1 MATAV
6 VLKESDIERLLQEA
20 EARLSAKQDGHN
32 TKSLTVPAKLDI
44 QKQDKEAITASTY
57 RTKSNNA
64 DELSV
69 RQPKL
74 RLSNKAFAETTKQTA
89 KQWFDLPKTDM
100 TPEMIRDLKLL
111 KMRSTLN
118 NKIFYKK
125 DNRAAVPEFSH
136 VGTIVAG
143 PTEFFSARMTKK
155 ERKQTLLHE
164 VMQTEKENKKFKS
177 KYGEIQKA
185 KTSGKKAHYKK
196 MTQMRYGKK

>member
-100 TPEMIRDLKLL
+100 
-111 KMRSTLN
+111 
-118 NKIFYKK
+118 Y
-125 DNRAAVPEFSH
+125 V
-136 VGTIVAG
+136 
-143 PTEFFSARMTKK
+143 K
-155 ERKQTLLHE
+155 ET
-164 VMQTEKENKKFKS
+164 TC
-177 KYGEIQKA
+177 
-185 KTSGKKAHYKK
+185 TSEGFGFGRRFTGK
-196 MTQMRYGKK
+196 